1 MSDFGKVVKYLA
13 ENEVFY
19 QFSGRLR
26 QSTKLR
32 KASVNKVEL
41 LDMAELKAW
50 TGDKYETTK
59 DQCFFPH

>member
-1 MSDFGKVVKYLA
+1 MSDLGKIVKYSA
-13 ENEVFY
+13 DNKVCY

-41 LDMAELKAW
+41 LGMAELKAW
-50 TGDKYETTK
+50 MVAKCKTTK

>member
-19 QFSGRLR
+19 PFSGRLR

-50 TGDKYETTK
+50 MVDKYDTLK
-59 DQCFFPH
+59 NQCFFPH

>member
-1 MSDFGKVVKYLA
+1 MDQGRYMSDLGKVIKYLA

-32 KASVNKVEL
+32 KASVNNLEL
-41 LDMAELKAW
+41 LDMAELI
-50 TGDKYETTK
+50 
-59 DQCFFPH
+59 